1 MAACSLAA
9 CEFVGQAFEGAMMFE
24 SSLFTVQHLN
34 NRQTRE
40 SFLPTLDL
48 EVPQFPSKLLKEA
61 GIEGRCD
68 EGRLDVDHPRL
79 LVDFLSSD
87 DPGLGSI
94 ILFARFF
101 FSGSAIGSAGGGG
114 SSTGSTST
122 MVFSTTYQR
131 PKWPTNVNPGCS
143 TACRQR
149 PLTRVS

>member
-1 MAACSLAA
+1 
-9 CEFVGQAFEGAMMFE
+9 MFE

-94 ILFARFF
+94 ILFCSLLFF
-101 FSGSAIGSAGGGG
+101 WFRDWLGGRWWWRKLG
-114 SSTGSTST
+114 
-122 MVFSTTYQR
+122 
-131 PKWPTNVNPGCS
+131 
-143 TACRQR
+143 
-149 PLTRVS
+149 